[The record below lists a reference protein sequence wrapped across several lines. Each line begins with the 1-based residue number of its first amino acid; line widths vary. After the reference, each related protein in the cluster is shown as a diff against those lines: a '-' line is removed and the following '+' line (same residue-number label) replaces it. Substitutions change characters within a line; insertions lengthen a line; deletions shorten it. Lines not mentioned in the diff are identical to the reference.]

1 MQAAG
6 LLTIFFA
13 NDNIFHGLC
22 GAAVGGCGCVRMVQV
37 GGAMVRCP
45 EGLHATRQRLPLV
58 RMALGSA
65 WRWGVL
71 VAVNK
76 PAR

>member
-13 NDNIFHGLC
+13 SDNIFHGLG
-22 GAAVGGCGCVRMVQV
+22 GAAIGGCGCVRMVQV
-37 GGAMVRCP
+37 GGAMAHWP
-45 EGLHATRQRLPLV
+45 EGLHATRQRLPLA

-65 WRWGVL
+65 WCWGVL
-71 VAVNK
+71 AAVNK